1 MAPTPSDVCRLEFAV
16 DFPPGHAAAYLVQ
29 GEEPVLFDAGTLGSD
44 GERDL
49 EAGLAE
55 CGYEPADVAHVVL
68 THFHVD
74 HVGQVGTLRE
84 AGDPTLH
91 APSTFRLRLDRDLD
105 DVRAAARRN
114 MRLAGIPEDRI
125 EDAIEDFLHGQEIM
139 RDIVTP
145 SAIDHWID
153 PGESTSVGSL
163 ALDPVHT
170 PGHDATH
177 VCYGTTLGDE
187 RSLFSGDMLVDP
199 FRAIVV
205 HDGFDDG
212 MTDGIDAY
220 YEGLDRLSSTAADRI
235 YPGHGPVHTDCD
247 GTLGRDRATLDA
259 RVAECEAA
267 LRDSGSHAVHVAA
280 SLTDDESGFSRLL
293 PETVAALGHLERT
306 DRARSWTE
314 DDVRYYAP
322 A

>member
-1 MAPTPSDVCRLEFAV
+1 MVPTPSDVCRLEFDV
-16 DFPPGHAAAYLVQ
+16 DFPPGHAAAYLV
-29 GEEPVLFDAGTLGSD
+29 EADEPVLFDAGTLGSD
-44 GERDL
+44 GEADL
-49 EAGLAE
+49 ESGLDA

-91 APSTFRLRLDRDLD
+91 APSTFHRRLDRDLEA
-105 DVRAAARRN
+105 VRDAARTN

-125 EDAIEDFLHGQEIM
+125 DDAIEDFLHGQDIM
-139 RDIVTP
+139 RDIVSP
-145 SAIDHWID
+145 SAVDDWIE
-153 PGESTSVGSL
+153 PGEPATVGPL
-163 ALDPVHT
+163 DLDPVYT

-177 VCYGTTLGDE
+177 VCYGTTLGEE
-187 RSLFSGDMLVDP
+187 RSLFSGDMLIDP

-212 MTDGIDAY
+212 MTEGIDAY
-220 YEGLDRLSSTAADRI
+220 YEALDRLSTTPADRI
-235 YPGHGPVHTDCD
+235 YPGHGPVHADRD
-247 GTLGRDRATLDA
+247 GTIGRDRATLDA

-267 LRDSGSHAVHVAA
+267 LRESGSHAVHVAA

-306 DRARSWTE
+306 DRARSWVE

>member
-1 MAPTPSDVCRLEFAV
+1 MVPTPSDVCRLEFDV
-16 DFPPGHAAAYLVQ
+16 DFPPGHAAAYLV
-29 GEEPVLFDAGTLGSD
+29 EADEPVLFDAGTLGSD
-44 GERDL
+44 GEADL
-49 EAGLAE
+49 ESGLDA

-91 APSTFRLRLDRDLD
+91 APSTFHRRLDRDLEA
-105 DVRAAARRN
+105 VRDAARTN

-125 EDAIEDFLHGQEIM
+125 DDAIEDFLHGQDIM
-139 RDIVTP
+139 RDIVSP
-145 SAIDHWID
+145 SAVDDWIE
-153 PGESTSVGSL
+153 PGEPATVGPL
-163 ALDPVHT
+163 DLDPVYT

-177 VCYGTTLGDE
+177 VCYGTTLGEE
-187 RSLFSGDMLVDP
+187 RSLFSGDMLIDP

-212 MTDGIDAY
+212 MTEGIDAY
-220 YEGLDRLSSTAADRI
+220 YEALDRLSTTPADRI
-235 YPGHGPVHTDCD
+235 YPGHGPVHGDRD
-247 GTLGRDRATLDA
+247 GTIGRDRATLDA

-267 LRDSGSHAVHVAA
+267 LRESGSHAVHVAA

-306 DRARSWTE
+306 DRARSWVE